1 MWKGNEIYLTPDDE
15 LRVNVLQFHY
25 FHRKGD
31 CYMQER
37 ILKHLE
43 YLSYDICKCLVR
55 YGDVPKGVYGE
66 YSERRYREFGE
77 V

>member
-1 MWKGNEIYLTPDDE
+1 
-15 LRVNVLQFHY
+15 
-25 FHRKGD
+25 
-31 CYMQER
+31 MQER

-43 YLSYDICKCLVR
+43 YLSYDVCRCLVK
-55 YGDVPKGVYGE
+55 YGDVPKRVYGE